1 MRWGGAR
8 QPLASPPILS
18 LQPRIM
24 LPRARGTARVE
35 LCVSCSTLPGGQS
48 FEIGHHVFPIALDG
62 RENIQAATQN
72 VSFAPLPGVQAP
84 TPLLDNFPASLPHP
98 RLQGGWHSP
107 APSDWPQVMASRS
120 VTPLYLGG
128 SEGAARGALVSG
140 MFSQSPQAN
149 RKTCPQQHN
158 VSCATACP
166 GALSSPGQ
174 LSGLPATPPFQNGWH
189 SPAPSGWPQ
198 VVAIRSNTLS

>member
-1 MRWGGAR
+1 MEKIEKVSAKMPARQPAAGTEPGSQSRVPFRSTGAAWLRWGGAR
-8 QPLASPPILS
+8 QPLAPPPTLS

-62 RENIQAATQN
+62 QENIQVATQN
-72 VSFAPLPGVQAP
+72 SSFAPLPGVQAP

-107 APSDWPQVMASRS
+107 APSNWPQVMASRS

-128 SEGAARGALVSG
+128 SE
-140 MFSQSPQAN
+140 
-149 RKTCPQQHN
+149 
-158 VSCATACP
+158 
-166 GALSSPGQ
+166 
-174 LSGLPATPPFQNGWH
+174 
-189 SPAPSGWPQ
+189 
-198 VVAIRSNTLS
+198 